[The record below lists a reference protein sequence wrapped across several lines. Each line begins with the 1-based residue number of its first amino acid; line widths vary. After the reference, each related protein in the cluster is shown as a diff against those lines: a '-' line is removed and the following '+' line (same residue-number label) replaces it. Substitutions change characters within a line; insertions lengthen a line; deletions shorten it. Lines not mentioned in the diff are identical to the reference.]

1 MDKKIK
7 YLIHYDMNDNEGR
20 VRNLAAINKA
30 NYIIETLGSLR
41 YETEIIS
48 ASLIST
54 KGYIK
59 KSITEINE
67 NTKLIKLPAFKW
79 GNYFEKAIAY
89 TWSNI
94 AIFLYL
100 LFNVKKREEIVVYHS
115 LALMKS
121 VKWAKKLKGFKLILE
136 VEEIYNDVI
145 KKSEKQRKKEVD
157 YFKIADKYIFPTEL
171 LNESVNKENKPYAII
186 HGTYQVEQDRGGNF
200 NDDKI
205 HVLYAG
211 TLDPRKGGAT
221 AAASAEFLAENYH
234 VHILGF
240 GGNAEV
246 EYIKKTVSDTGKKTK
261 ATVTY
266 DGLLSGEEYIRFI
279 QKCQIGLS
287 TQNPNADFNATS
299 FPSKILSYMA
309 NGLRVVSVRIPA
321 IERSAIGDDMYYYDK
336 QTPEEIANAIMSIDL
351 NDEYDGREKIKQL
364 DVKFI
369 EDLEE
374 LIENGEN

>member
-20 VRNLAAINKA
+20 TRNLAAINKA
-30 NYIIETLGSLR
+30 NYIIETFSGLK

-145 KKSEKQRKKEVD
+145 NS
-157 YFKIADKYIFPTEL
+157 ILA
-171 LNESVNKENKPYAII
+171 
-186 HGTYQVEQDRGGNF
+186 GN
-200 NDDKI
+200 
-205 HVLYAG
+205 
-211 TLDPRKGGAT
+211 
-221 AAASAEFLAENYH
+221 
-234 VHILGF
+234 
-240 GGNAEV
+240 
-246 EYIKKTVSDTGKKTK
+246 
-261 ATVTY
+261 
-266 DGLLSGEEYIRFI
+266 
-279 QKCQIGLS
+279 IGL
-287 TQNPNADFNATS
+287 D
-299 FPSKILSYMA
+299 
-309 NGLRVVSVRIPA
+309 
-321 IERSAIGDDMYYYDK
+321 
-336 QTPEEIANAIMSIDL
+336 
-351 NDEYDGREKIKQL
+351 
-364 DVKFI
+364 
-369 EDLEE
+369 
-374 LIENGEN
+374 